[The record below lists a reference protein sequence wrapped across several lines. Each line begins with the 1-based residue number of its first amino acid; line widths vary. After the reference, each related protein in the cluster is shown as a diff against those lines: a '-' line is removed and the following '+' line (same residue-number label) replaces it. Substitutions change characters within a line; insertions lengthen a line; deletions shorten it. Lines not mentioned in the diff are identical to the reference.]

1 MSSAFGI
8 YVHWPFC
15 AAKCPYCDFNSH
27 VRSAIDAQAWAA
39 AISRE
44 LAHHAALQGAIRPT
58 VSSIF
63 FGGGTPSLMSGAALG
78 EVLNAITRFW
88 PVAAD
93 VEITL
98 EANPA
103 SADAARF
110 EDYRAAGVNRLSLG
124 MQALDDA
131 ALRFLGRLHNV
142 AEAMAALKL
151 AQRLFGRVSI
161 DLIYARA
168 GQTRQAWQDELR
180 SALAF
185 GTEHLSLYQLTIE
198 EQTPFARRAGRGE
211 ALVPPDEESVALYEC
226 TKELMAAAGRP
237 AYEISNHAV
246 PGAECRHNLV
256 YWRYGAYVGVGPGAH
271 GRLDTPEGRLATQ
284 SEKLP
289 ERWLSQIGLRGHG
302 VVACTLLSGQEAAE
316 ELLLMGLRLSEG
328 VDLAELAARFHWHA
342 AQGRLAA
349 LADAGW
355 VRVKD
360 GRLRVTP
367 PGRLV
372 LNRLISELV

>member
-1 MSSAFGI
+1 MSGPFGI

-27 VRSAIDAQAWAA
+27 VRSEIDAQGWATA
-39 AISRE
+39 TARE
-44 LAHHAALQGAIRPT
+44 LAHYAALQGAMRPHVT
-58 VSSIF
+58 SIF
-63 FGGGTPSLMSGAALG
+63 FGGGTPSLMPGAALG
-78 EVLNAITRFW
+78 TVLEAIAQLW
-88 PVAAD
+88 PVAPD

-110 EDYRAAGVNRLSLG
+110 QDYRAAGVNRLSLG
-124 MQALDDA
+124 LQALDDT
-131 ALRFLGRLHNV
+131 ALRFLGRLHDV
-142 AEAMAALKL
+142 SEALAALKL
-151 AQRLFGRVSI
+151 AQRLFSRVSI

-168 GQTRQAWQDELR
+168 GQSRQAWQDELR
-180 SALAF
+180 RALAL

-198 EQTPFARRAGRGE
+198 EATPFARRAARGE
-211 ALVPPDEESVALYEC
+211 ALVPPDEQAVALYAC
-226 TKELMAAAGRP
+226 TQELTAAAGRP

-271 GRLDTPEGRLATQ
+271 GRLDLAEGRVATHN
-284 SEKLP
+284 EKLP
-289 ERWLSQIGLRGHG
+289 ERWLDQVKQRGHG
-302 VVACTLLSGQEAAE
+302 GVATTALSAQEAAE

-328 VDLAELAARFHWHA
+328 VDLEALATRFHWRA
-342 AQGRLAA
+342 DPARLAA
-349 LADAGW
+349 LAEAGW
-355 VRVKD
+355 VRVLN
-360 GRLRVTP
+360 GRLSVTP

-372 LNRLISELV
+372 LNRLISELL

>member
-1 MSSAFGI
+1 MSEPFGI

-27 VRSAIDAQAWAA
+27 VRSTIDARAWAA

-44 LAHHAALQGAIRPT
+44 LAHHAALQGAMRPV

-78 EVLNAITRFW
+78 EVLEAIAQHWT
-88 PVAAD
+88 VASD

-103 SADAARF
+103 SADAGRF

-124 MQALDDA
+124 MQALDDN

-142 AEAMAALKL
+142 AEAIAALKL
-151 AQRLFGRVSI
+151 AQRLFRRVSI
-161 DLIYARA
+161 DLIYARVD
-168 GQTRQAWQDELR
+168 QDRQAWRDELR
-180 SALAF
+180 RALAF

-198 EQTPFARRAGRGE
+198 EATPFARRAARGE
-211 ALVPPDEESVALYEC
+211 ALVPPDEEAVRLYEC
-226 TKELMAAAGRP
+226 TQELMAAAGRP
-237 AYEISNHAV
+237 AYEISNHAL

-271 GRLDTPEGRLATQ
+271 GRLETPTGRMATQ
-284 SEKLP
+284 NEKLP
-289 ERWLSQIGLRGHG
+289 ERWLSQVSLQGHG
-302 VVACTLLSGQEAAE
+302 VVACAALSEQEAAE

-328 VDLAELAARFHWHA
+328 VDLPALAARFHWRA
-342 AQGRLAA
+342 DPKRLAA
-349 LADAGW
+349 LADAGF
-355 VRVKD
+355 VQVQE
-360 GRLRVTP
+360 GRLKVTP

-372 LNRLISELV
+372 LNRLISELL

>member
-1 MSSAFGI
+1 MSEAFGI

-27 VRSAIDAQAWAA
+27 VRSTIDAQAWAA

-44 LAHHAALQGAIRPT
+44 LAHHATLQAIRPT

-78 EVLNAITRFW
+78 EVLEAIARLW
-88 PVAAD
+88 PLARD
-93 VEITL
+93 LEITL

-124 MQALDDA
+124 LQALDDN

-142 AEAMAALKL
+142 AEAVAALKL
-151 AQRLFGRVSI
+151 AQRLFSRVSI

-168 GQTRQAWQDELR
+168 GQSRQAWQDELR
-180 SALAF
+180 RASTF

-198 EQTPFARRAGRGE
+198 EATPFARRAARGE
-211 ALVPPDEESVALYEC
+211 ALVPPDEEAVGLYEC
-226 TKELMAAAGRP
+226 TQELMAAVGRP
-237 AYEISNHAV
+237 AYEISNHAL

-256 YWRYGAYVGVGPGAH
+256 YWRYGTYLGAGPGAH
-271 GRLDTPEGRLATQ
+271 GRLETAMGRMATQ
-284 SEKLP
+284 NEKLP
-289 ERWLSQIGLRGHG
+289 ERWLSQVRLQGHG
-302 VVACTLLSGQEAAE
+302 IVGCTVLSEQEAAAE
-316 ELLLMGLRLSEG
+316 VLLMGLRLSEG
-328 VDLAELAARFHWHA
+328 VELASLAARFHWHA
-342 AQGRLAA
+342 DPERLAA
-349 LADAGW
+349 LADAGF
-355 VRVKD
+355 VQVQD
-360 GRLRVTP
+360 GRLKVTP

-372 LNRLISELV
+372 LNRLISELL